1 MVSKELLR
9 RFPFF
14 GFMSPAQ
21 VREVAM
27 ISEEIELEDGDILFA
42 IGDQANA
49 LYVLLTGAID
59 LHYIVID
66 EHLPQLRK
74 DFLVGTINPGEP
86 LAVSAVIAPHQL
98 TATAVATEDSTL
110 LKIDAAE
117 LRDLCDSD
125 PSLAYG
131 LQTQIAKATMERLH
145 MTRVLLAA
153 ATSPLQA

>member
-14 GFMSPAQ
+14 GFMTPAQ
-21 VREVAM
+21 TREMAM
-27 ISEEIELEDGDILFA
+27 ITEEIELEDGDTLFT
-42 IGDQANA
+42 IGEKATA
-49 LYVLLTGAID
+49 LYVLVSGSID

-86 LAVSAVIAPHQL
+86 LAVSAIIPPHKL
-98 TATAVATEDSTL
+98 TATAIATQDSTL
-110 LKIDAAE
+110 LKIDGPE
-117 LRDLCDSD
+117 LMALCEAD
-125 PSLAYG
+125 PLLAYG
-131 LQTQIAKATMERLH
+131 LQKEIARATMERLG

-153 ATSPLQA
+153 ATTPL